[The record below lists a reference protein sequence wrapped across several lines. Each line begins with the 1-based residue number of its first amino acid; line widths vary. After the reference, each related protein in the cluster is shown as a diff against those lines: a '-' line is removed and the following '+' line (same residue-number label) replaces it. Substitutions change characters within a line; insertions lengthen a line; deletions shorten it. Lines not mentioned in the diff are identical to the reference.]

1 MRDSDNVGDSIFYPG
16 WRPFEMEADGVQ
28 FSGVIGGSGPP
39 LLLLH
44 GFPETHIAWR
54 RMAPALSR
62 EYSLVIPDLPGYGRS
77 LILDHSE
84 RFTKRRAARAV
95 SSLMTAFG
103 HKTFGVI
110 GHDRGARV
118 GYRLALDHPDRV
130 RGSASLTVIPTLD
143 ALASV
148 DHEFALKNF
157 HWFLFAQPD
166 DLAEH
171 LLDLDPRGYLERVLA
186 RMTEGRDFLKREAT
200 EAYHEAFSRPSVR
213 EAIIEDYRSAL
224 REDLEHDRA
233 DRRDGRKLR
242 CPVFVSWPERGSRSD
257 RGSPIEVWRRWADEV
272 TGGATSG
279 GHLQPEDAP
288 DEVLAM
294 LIPFLSKSFL
304 PGRA

>member
-1 MRDSDNVGDSIFYPG
+1 MSNREAVGDSLFYPG
-16 WRPFEMEADGVQ
+16 LRPFEMEVDGVQ
-28 FSGVIGGSGPP
+28 FHGVVGGSGLP

-84 RFTKRRAARAV
+84 RFTKRRTARAV
-95 SSLMTAFG
+95 ALLMTAFG

-130 RGSASLTVIPTLD
+130 RAFASLTVIPTLD
-143 ALASV
+143 AMASV

-166 DLAEH
+166 DLAEN
-171 LLDLDPRGYLERVLA
+171 LLDLNPRGYLERVLV
-186 RMTEGRDFLKREAT
+186 RMTEGRDFLEEEAT
-200 EAYHEAFSRPSVR
+200 EAYHEAFGRSSVR
-213 EAIIEDYRSAL
+213 QAIIEDYRSAL
-224 REDLEHDRA
+224 HEDLEHDRA
-233 DRRDGRKLR
+233 DRRVGRKLR
-242 CPVFVSWPERGSRSD
+242 CPVLVCWPEGGVRSN
-257 RGSPIEVWRRWADEV
+257 RGSPIEVWRQWADDV

-288 DEVLAM
+288 EEVLAI
-294 LIPFLSKSFL
+294 LLPFLAKSFL
-304 PGRA
+304 LDRT

>member
-1 MRDSDNVGDSIFYPG
+1 MSNRENVGNRLFYPG
-16 WRPFEMEADGVQ
+16 HRPFEMEADGVQ
-28 FSGVIGGSGPP
+28 FHGVVGGSGRP

-54 RMAPALSR
+54 RMASTLSR
-62 EYSLVIPDLPGYGRS
+62 EYSLVIPDLPGYGGS
-77 LILDHSE
+77 EILDPSE

-103 HKTFGVI
+103 YKTFGVV

-118 GYRLALDHPDRV
+118 GYRLALDHPDQV
-130 RGSASLTVIPTLD
+130 RAFASLTVIPTLN
-143 ALASV
+143 AMASV

-171 LLDLDPRGYLERVLA
+171 LLELDPRGYLERVLA
-186 RMTEGRDFLKREAT
+186 RMTEGRDFLEKEAT
-200 EAYHEAFSRPSVR
+200 EAYHEAFGRPSVR
-213 EAIIEDYRSAL
+213 HAIIEDYRSAIQ
-224 REDLEHDRA
+224 EDLEHDRA
-233 DRRDGRKLR
+233 DRGEGRKLR
-242 CPVFVSWPERGSRSD
+242 CPVLVSWPKGSARSD
-257 RGSPIEVWRRWADEV
+257 RGSPIEVWNHWAEDV

-288 DEVLAM
+288 EELLAM
-294 LIPFLSKSFL
+294 LIPFLRKCFL
-304 PGRA
+304 PDRA